1 MAEQTTQPVELREIP
16 LGRIIVAEGFNPRGS
31 VVEDDALDELA
42 QTIAQRGLLQP
53 LRVRA
58 TDTGDYMLIA
68 GERRYRAAQRAGLQ
82 TVPAIVRHAGDGDA
96 DEKAQLLEDALL
108 ENDQRADLDLVAR
121 AHAYQRLRDAGKTIK
136 GIAQALGAGDDPK
149 AQRNLERRVRETLR
163 VLALPDDVQGL
174 VARGVVPQSAIKALV
189 ELARLHEGLPAVA
202 VRRVT
207 DGPAHQWDEPVT
219 WEQLADDPIAVIV
232 SGYDEQ
238 DEDLPAGVFD
248 AHANHPIA
256 RFGLDEATR
265 ADLEA
270 LCKLLAVT
278 PDEFAVRFDREQLEQ
293 AQALKAAQASKH
305 GYSALIVGQDVA
317 DQLAGDYIRAG
328 LAVQR
333 QRAEQESKWRERIG
347 EQRAGEGAGEGQHPG
362 EAPVDEEA
370 AKEARRREREAEQ
383 EARRQAAAYNA
394 ELGAAVLRKLAK
406 VRVDERVLRILT
418 AVDLHG
424 GLGQIAARGA
434 GYCFPGWAQETQTK
448 TGKTKVEYPSATD
461 AGARAREFLAGA
473 KTTGDIAGRAIAL
486 LVCAHYAQEEC
497 VARSAQ
503 VAYTLR
509 PGGYA
514 YGPARGLPWTGEVL
528 AELEAIAQERLPEHL
543 TAHVREAREQAQRE
557 QTERQEARQRAEQAD
572 QQLRGCLQAMSATER
587 LEALQAF
594 GQEHGRHSEVA
605 WRLREY
611 IAQLNA
617 ADEQAQAQ
625 EPAA

>member
-1 MAEQTTQPVELREIP
+1 MAEQTTQPAELSEIP
-16 LGRIIVAEGFNPRGS
+16 LGRIVVAEGFNPRGS
-31 VVEDDALDELA
+31 VVEDDALDELV

-68 GERRYRAAQRAGLQ
+68 GERRYRAAQRADLQ
-82 TVPAIVRHAGDGDA
+82 TVPAIVRPAGDGDA
-96 DEKAQLLEDALL
+96 NEEAQLLEDALL

-136 GIAQALGAGDDPK
+136 GIAQAPGAGEDPK

-189 ELARLHEGLPAVA
+189 DLARLHEGLPAVA

-207 DGPAHQWDEPVT
+207 DGPAHQWDEPAT

-270 LCKLLAVT
+270 LCELLAVT
-278 PDEFAVRFDREQLEQ
+278 PDEFAVRFDRERIEQ

-317 DQLAGDYIRAG
+317 DQLAGDYIRAC

-333 QRAEQESKWRERIG
+333 QRAEQDQKRHQR

-362 EAPVDEEA
+362 ESPVDEEA

-394 ELGAAVLRKLAK
+394 ELGAVILRKLAK
-406 VRVDERVLRILT
+406 VRIDERVLRILT

-424 GLGQIAARGA
+424 ELGQIAARGA

-448 TGKTKVEYPSATD
+448 TGKTKVEYPTATD
-461 AGARAREFLAGA
+461 AGARAR
-473 KTTGDIAGRAIAL
+473 
-486 LVCAHYAQEEC
+486 
-497 VARSAQ
+497 
-503 VAYTLR
+503 
-509 PGGYA
+509 
-514 YGPARGLPWTGEVL
+514 
-528 AELEAIAQERLPEHL
+528 
-543 TAHVREAREQAQRE
+543 
-557 QTERQEARQRAEQAD
+557 
-572 QQLRGCLQAMSATER
+572 
-587 LEALQAF
+587 
-594 GQEHGRHSEVA
+594 
-605 WRLREY
+605 
-611 IAQLNA
+611 
-617 ADEQAQAQ
+617 
-625 EPAA
+625 